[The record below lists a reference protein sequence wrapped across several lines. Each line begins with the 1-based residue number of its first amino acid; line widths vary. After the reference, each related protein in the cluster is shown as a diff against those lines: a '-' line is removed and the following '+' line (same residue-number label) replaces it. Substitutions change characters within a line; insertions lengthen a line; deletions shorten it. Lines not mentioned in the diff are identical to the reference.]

1 MTKEKK
7 VIFCQCKYARVIPAE
22 TKNAVEK
29 ALIESEVEYT
39 SVDDLCDLSVHD
51 PEKLCE
57 IKNDENI
64 EVIACYERA
73 VKGIFHNAKID
84 LDSSNTVHNMRDQ
97 SPETIIQNL
106 GLKETSVKAQPE
118 TTAVHSETAT
128 APASIAVKDPNWKP
142 WFPVIDYDRCTNCLQ
157 CMTFC
162 LFGVYG
168 TDQKDEID
176 VSKPQN
182 CKTDCPA
189 CSRVCPEVAIMFP
202 KYKNAPMNGAPVDEK
217 ALQKETVKVD
227 ISDLLGGDIYDTLR
241 ERRRIAKSRFSKER
255 DESKAAKERKRCL
268 KELQDKLQI
277 SDELVDSL
285 SPEEKKMIGLPTQ
298 ETAAKKDND

>member
-1 MTKEKK
+1 MTKNKK
-7 VIFCQCKYARVIPAE
+7 VIFCQCKYARVIPKE
-22 TKNAVEK
+22 TKSAVEK
-29 ALIESEVEYT
+29 ALNESNIEYT

-51 PEKLCE
+51 PEKLRE
-57 IKNDENI
+57 LKADDNI
-64 EVIACYERA
+64 EVIACYHRA
-73 VKGIFHNAKID
+73 VKGIFRNAKID
-84 LDSSNTVHNMRDQ
+84 LDDTNTVHNMRDQ
-97 SPETIIQNL
+97 SPQTILKNL
-106 GLKETSVKAQPE
+106 GIEEASNKLPTQTTSVP
-118 TTAVHSETAT
+118 T
-128 APASIAVKDPNWKP
+128 SIEVKDPNWKP

-168 TDQKDEID
+168 VDKKEEID
-176 VSKPQN
+176 VAKPQN

-202 KYKNAPMNGAPVDEK
+202 KYKNSPMNGAPVDEK

-268 KELQDKLQI
+268 KELQDKLEI
-277 SDELVDSL
+277 SDELVNSL
-285 SPEEKKMIGLPTQ
+285 SPEEKKFIGIPTK
-298 ETAAKKDND
+298 ETITEDNHE